1 MEIPHI
7 QDGGESRELGPNT
20 FPLLPPL
27 LLDNAKSQ
35 VLKQVLEEFIPIPIE
50 KRKDQDRKSS
60 S

>member
-35 VLKQVLEEFIPIPIE
+35 VLKQVLEEFIPIPIPIR
-50 KRKDQDRKSS
+50 KRKY
-60 S
+60 